1 MDEVLVAGQERRSPD
16 GTVWAVVRQYVARD
30 GTSCVQLRSHG
41 RPTLT
46 MLARDALAWPVVV
59 PELSEEAP
67 RG

>member
-16 GTVWAVVRQYVARD
+16 GTVWTVVRRYEARD
-30 GTSCVQLRSHG
+30 HTSCVQLRSHG

-46 MLARDALAWPVVV
+46 MLARNALAWPVVM
-59 PELSEEAP
+59 PESSEAVS